1 MTLLR
6 RSAVSL
12 SADQRKRVCYIQ
24 NPRILPLARD
34 VFLKFLAKLW
44 EQRKKYI
51 KVWYKK
57 EMRGVVWV
65 DDDVETEGEEG
76 LLLSDL
82 KDVEEH
88 VSDVGLEE
96 KRLSRN
102 DVDELLERGAEE
114 GALEGMQER
123 EDGDHEGTEELVEE
137 RGLGEEADDGGE
149 RGELDVGV
157 GRGEGAEKGGV
168 QEADKEEK
176 MAVVGELGEGQKRDL
191 AELVV
196 V

>member
-1 MTLLR
+1 M
-6 RSAVSL
+6 
-12 SADQRKRVCYIQ
+12 
-24 NPRILPLARD
+24 
-34 VFLKFLAKLW
+34 KFLAKLW

-76 LLLSDL
+76 LPLSDL